1 MSMDPIADFLT
12 IIRNGVRVAK
22 PFVVVNY
29 SKMKDSIALILKDE
43 GFIKDVHS
51 YEQEG
56 KKFLKIALKYVNGES
71 VIHEIKRVSRPGRR
85 KYVGYGA
92 IRPVVGNLG
101 ISILTTNKGVI
112 SQKQAKKDLLVGGEL
127 LCTVW

>member
-12 IIRNGVRVAK
+12 IVRNGVRVAK
-22 PFVVVNY
+22 PTVVVSY
-29 SKMKDSIALILKDE
+29 SKMKNSIALILKSE
-43 GFIKDVHS
+43 GFVKDVHS
-51 YEQEG
+51 YEEEG

-71 VIHEIKRVSRPGRR
+71 VIHEITRMSRPGRR
-85 KYVGYGA
+85 KYVGCEA
-92 IRPVVGNLG
+92 IRPVIGNLG

-112 SQKQAKKDLLVGGEL
+112 SQKQAKKNFVGGEL

>member
-12 IIRNGVRVAK
+12 IIRNGVMVAK

-29 SKMKDSIALILKDE
+29 SKMKNSISDILKKE
-43 GFIKDVHS
+43 GFIRDVRS
-51 YEQEG
+51 YEEDG
-56 KKFLKIALKYVNGES
+56 KKFLKIVLKYVDGES
-71 VIHEIKRVSRPGRR
+71 VIHEIKRMSTPGRR
-85 KYVGYGA
+85 KYVGFKD

-101 ISILTTNKGVI
+101 ISIITTNLGVI
-112 SQKQAKKDLLVGGEL
+112 SQKQAKRSTVGGEL